1 MSIILEQVLVAGTA
15 WDLTSFLKGSFKT
28 IGTWVQLAL
37 MIVGIVAIGYAIWQI
52 TTGLMS
58 HGKKQVNWAV
68 TIILLLVGGVISTSS
83 GFGFFQGIAEG
94 GKKTIDDLGKGSATP
109 AQTIVIP
116 NYFDQFD
123 D

>member
-1 MSIILEQVLVAGTA
+1 MSILEQTLVAGTA
-15 WDLTSFLKGSFKT
+15 WDLTSFLKGSFTT

-94 GKKTIDDLGKGSATP
+94 GQKTIDDLGKGSATP

-116 NYFDQFD
+116 NYFDQFNQ
-123 D
+123 